1 MPESVEGTIIRTYEL
16 NASPERVYEAFTNK
30 EDLQNWKEDHY
41 EIDAR
46 KGGMYKMG
54 LESDG
59 YAVTGEF
66 LEIVPNEKIVYSW
79 KMSEYDE
86 KGKLIPNWSQE
97 RPTRVTV
104 KFEKAGNRGTKVT
117 LIHQGFPEMDEQY
130 YMHEAGWDLLVG
142 QVLKA
147 YLEKTPE
154 EYARWWKNE
163 EPNWQLRWQKLSEEK
178 MKSKLVKTTAL

>member
-1 MPESVEGTIIRTYEL
+1 MHLPS
-16 NASPERVYEAFTNK
+16 AFTK
-30 EDLQNWKEDHY
+30 RSRTKRISKTGRRDHY

-46 KGGMYKMG
+46 KGGMFKMG

-79 KMSEYDE
+79 KMNEYDE

-97 RPTRVTV
+97 TPTKVTV

-117 LIHQGFPEMDEQY
+117 LVHEGFPEMDEQY
-130 YMHEAGWDLLVG
+130 YMHEAGWDLLAG
-142 QVLKA
+142 QVFEGL
-147 YLEKTPE
+147 PG
-154 EYARWWKNE
+154 KNS
-163 EPNWQLRWQKLSEEK
+163 RRVRK
-178 MKSKLVKTTAL
+178 MVGK